1 MVSNA
6 LMQAHAECIESQKK
20 LKLAQQREQRI
31 EHVLDI
37 LNALEKDDNL
47 NNRLLA
53 IKKLRFYLYE
63 QPIVTLQ
70 ELCEIKHD
78 ERYLRFTPEHL
89 DTIER
94 DEYDCLAQACM
105 DKIKGLSTHTNCR
118 KTLQKLKLCNL
129 RGNNKISAE
138 DIQGL
143 NSYIHQFKLSYIQK
157 LLDELEARKGA
168 WKDEKLGLIEDII
181 LYIEENGIDYD
192 ELILTKEEILETC
205 MKV

>member
-1 MVSNA
+1 
-6 LMQAHAECIESQKK
+6 MQAHAQCIESQKK
-20 LKLAQQREQRI
+20 LKLVQQREVRI

-37 LNALEKDDNL
+37 LNALEKDNDL

-53 IKKLRFYLYE
+53 IKKLKFYLYE

-70 ELCEIKHD
+70 ELCEIKND
-78 ERYLRFTPEHL
+78 ERYLRFTPEYL
-89 DTIER
+89 DAIER
-94 DEYDCLAQACM
+94 DEYDRLAQLCM

-118 KTLQKLKLCNL
+118 KTLRKLKLCNL
-129 RGNNKISAE
+129 RGNNKLSAE
-138 DIQGL
+138 EIQGL
-143 NSYIHQFKLSYIQK
+143 QSYIHQFKLRYVKK
-157 LLDELEARKGA
+157 LLDELEERKGA

-192 ELILTKEEILETC
+192 ELVLTKEEILEMC